1 MSAAAV
7 PRPIVTLV
15 SSTATEPGLGRAP
28 ASPDRP
34 SEPRVVDRRR
44 VRALR
49 IALGVSVAVTLWV
62 IAPYLG
68 WLALAAWFSAL
79 ARPTLEKIAHVCGG
93 RRRAAALVTL
103 ALLVAVVAPI
113 ALVLGSLTL
122 DAIGLVRSL
131 SDAQSGDAA
140 LRDLVSG
147 GAEPEGTPIVE
158 MESITGFLRSHSDQ
172 AVGFAI
178 RAAGS
183 LVDALLGLMVLFG
196 GAYTLLVHGPAIFK
210 WLEGLAPASH
220 ANMLRLRDAF
230 VETGRGLLIGSGLT
244 GLTQAIMATIFYAAL
259 DVPRPLV
266 LGFLTLAASVI
277 PGVGTALVW
286 VPLTA
291 GLLLTGRTSAG
302 LLLGALC
309 AVFVAGIDNVVRPYF
324 VRWGKLQLS
333 PFVVMVSVF
342 GGLAAFGPWGILF
355 GPVALRVGLEILKI
369 ARDERAI

>member
-15 SSTATEPGLGRAP
+15 SSTGTEPGIGAP
-28 ASPDRP
+28 VAAERS

-44 VRALR
+44 IRALR
-49 IALGVSVAVTLWV
+49 IALGVSIAATLWV

-68 WLALAAWFSAL
+68 WLVLAAWFAAL
-79 ARPTLEKIAHVCGG
+79 ARPALERISDFCGG

-113 ALVLGSLTL
+113 ALVLGSLTI
-122 DAIGLVRSL
+122 DAIGLVRTL
-131 SDAQSGDAA
+131 GDAHSGDAA

-147 GAEPEGTPIVE
+147 GAEPEGTPLVE
-158 MESITGFLRSHSDQ
+158 MESVTGFLRSHSDQ
-172 AVGFAI
+172 AAALAVS
-178 RAAGS
+178 AAGS

-196 GAYTLLVHGPAIFK
+196 GAYTLLVHGPAMFK
-210 WLEGLAPASH
+210 WLEGLAPASR
-220 ANMLRLRDAF
+220 ANMIRVRDAF

-244 GLTQAIMATIFYAAL
+244 GLTQAIMATIFYAVL
-259 DVPRPLV
+259 GVPRPLV

-291 GLLLTGRTSAG
+291 GLLLTGRTTAG
-302 LLLGALC
+302 ILLGVLC
-309 AVFVAGIDNVVRPYF
+309 AIFVAGIDNVVRPYF

-333 PFVVMVSVF
+333 PFIVMVSVF
-342 GGLAAFGPWGILF
+342 GGLAALGPWGILF
-355 GPVALRVGLEILKI
+355 GPIVVRLGVEVLRI
-369 ARDERAI
+369 ARDEHAI